1 MVHSSTNASSG
12 KFGEISW
19 YYVQP
24 GFKLITFR
32 KMLWA
37 LALFAFILFVIGYFF
52 RSLLLDS
59 PWALVI
65 VPAAAIFVIWVLLA
79 LQPHRQIFYRIDKF
93 GVFCEYRSSA
103 SPLASSLDFC
113 LSLLCALLHLK
124 NVFYLNKHSSQS
136 RMFDWKEVVSVRE
149 DPYWKKI
156 TLQAGLHG
164 HLNLWANADN
174 YNDVLTLVREYVSK
188 ERSNY
193 D

>member
-1 MVHSSTNASSG
+1 MVHSSANANAARS
-12 KFGEISW
+12 GEICW

-24 GFKLITFR
+24 GFKLITFK

-37 LALFAFILFVIGYFF
+37 LAFFILILFLIGRFF
-52 RSLLLDS
+52 RPLLYDS

-65 VPAAAIFVIWVLLA
+65 VPLVAIFVIWLLLA

-103 SPLASSLDFC
+103 SALASSFDFF
-113 LSLLCALLHLK
+113 LSLLCSLFRLK
-124 NVFYLNKHSSQS
+124 NVFYLNKHSSHS
-136 RMFDWKEVVSVRE
+136 RMFDWKEVVRVRE
-149 DPYWKKI
+149 DPHWRKI

-164 HLNLWANADN
+164 HLNLWGNAEN

-188 ERSNY
+188 ERTNY